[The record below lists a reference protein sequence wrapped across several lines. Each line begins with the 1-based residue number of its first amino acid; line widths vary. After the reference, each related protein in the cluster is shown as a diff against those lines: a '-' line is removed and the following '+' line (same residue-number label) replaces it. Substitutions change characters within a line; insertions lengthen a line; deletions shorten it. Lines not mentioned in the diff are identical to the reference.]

1 MKHTPNSPGVA
12 TGPRRAV
19 EQRAHARVIHQ
30 DESPTTPHARH
41 VSASKIKTA
50 SSEPHVGHRGLRLN
64 ALLHSVA
71 SPTMK
76 RNLASVVHEYLD
88 GDIAAREILA
98 RGALGLRQMARWL
111 MKTQAWP
118 GATEVAIVS
127 AIRRYPIEGR
137 SRAAALARHML
148 HKSHV
153 NTRANICSIMLPK
166 TTEAHRA
173 LVPLVQCIDPSRG
186 EMVRIIEGERAIK
199 VIVDRVK
206 LDQVCKVL
214 GDRNINYDLRD
225 LVEYSL
231 VCPDEAGKTPGI
243 LALVFSSLAAHDVN
257 VIEAVGGSGEQLIFV
272 HERDARLT
280 FQILQKITRGGR
292 TSRG

>member
-1 MKHTPNSPGVA
+1 
-12 TGPRRAV
+12 
-19 EQRAHARVIHQ
+19 
-30 DESPTTPHARH
+30 
-41 VSASKIKTA
+41 
-50 SSEPHVGHRGLRLN
+50 
-64 ALLHSVA
+64 
-71 SPTMK
+71 MK
-76 RNLASVVHEYLD
+76 RNLASIVHEHLD

-118 GATEVAIVS
+118 GATEEAIVS

-137 SRAAALARHML
+137 SRSAALARHML

-153 NTRANICSIMLPK
+153 NTRANICSLILPK
-166 TTEAHRA
+166 TAEAHRA

-186 EMVRIIEGERAIK
+186 EMVRIIEGERSIK

-206 LDQVCKVL
+206 LDSVRKVL
-214 GDRNINYDLRD
+214 GDRDINYSLCD

-280 FQILQKITRGGR
+280 FQILQKITRGGKA
-292 TSRG
+292 SRS